1 MSVKTASQR
10 SPLTMLPIGLLF
22 FQRRYAF
29 IWVCY
34 MKQKALSDYSE
45 TIRLNPECAL
55 VYAYRS
61 KVESDLG
68 MSKEADTDY
77 ERAVEFGWKP
87 E

>member
-1 MSVKTASQR
+1 
-10 SPLTMLPIGLLF
+10 
-22 FQRRYAF
+22 
-29 IWVCY
+29 